1 MAKLIMM
8 VGVPG
13 SGKSTYTKK
22 IAEKEQ
28 AVILSSDKIYVE
40 ITGDVTNSK
49 PNDGKVFDELYKRT
63 REYLKQGTNVIIDAT
78 NSSAK
83 KRKGVL
89 QQFKGASEK
98 ECYYI
103 CTPFETCVKRDK
115 ERERTVGYGVIKGMY
130 LRLFIPFVDVL
141 DEGFDK
147 VHYRV
152 SDEFEQQLNGIK
164 KEVIE
169 LLLPTNEYDKLFK
182 TLSVIPDFASV
193 YELPQDSTYHT
204 FSVSRHI
211 FHVLKYVNDRYHEDD
226 KLVMQYTALFHDIGK
241 AMAKNFK
248 DDQRYANFIGHENA
262 SAQIAMGLLTAL
274 GYEESFVVEVTKLVQ
289 LHMRLPREDA
299 TEKAFEKFKK
309 EVNQKTYKQLEFFR
323 QADNQAK

>member
-13 SGKSTYTKK
+13 SGKSTYTKQ

-28 AVILSSDKIYVE
+28 AVILSSDQIYVE
-40 ITGDVTNSK
+40 ITGDTTNSK
-49 PNDGKVFDELYKRT
+49 PNDGKVFDELYKRA

-103 CTPFETCVKRDK
+103 CAPFETCVKRDK

-130 LRLFIPFVDVL
+130 LRLFVPFVDVL

-147 VHYRV
+147 VHYLV

-164 KEVIE
+164 KEVVE
-169 LLLPTNEYDKLFK
+169 SLLPTNEYDKLFK

-211 FHVLKYVNDRYHEDD
+211 FHVLKYVNEHYHEDD

-262 SAQIAMGLLTAL
+262 SAQIAMGILTAL

-309 EVNQKTYKQLEFFR
+309 EVNQKTYQQLEFFR